1 MILGDEMKALILAV
15 GKGER
20 LRLVNSTKVLEH
32 FLGLS
37 LLERVILSAREAG
50 VKEFYI
56 VVGYRGDDVITA
68 LGDGTRFGVRI
79 NYLRNEQWEK
89 GNGRSVLVAKNKL
102 KRERFFLLMGDHLF
116 DSSIL
121 KRLSGVEFSGSCLA
135 CVDKNLP
142 TIFNLPEAM
151 KVLVEDDHI
160 RSIGKDIRKFN
171 AVDCGIFLCTGEI
184 FDAIEKSIANRR
196 DKLSQAIAL
205 LAKRDRAEA
214 LDISDSFWFDI
225 DTPVDLKE
233 AKKRM
238 LKSLTR
244 RGDGVVSKLLNRK
257 ISTRISSR
265 LVDWNIS
272 PNAISWMVFFIG
284 VLAASL
290 FLSGE
295 YLFIALGGLI
305 VQLVSIVDGCDGEIA
320 RLKFLRSKYGAL
332 LDSVLDR
339 YVDALLIAGLTYGYW
354 HIVGGGLVWLIG
366 LAALIGSL
374 GISYT
379 RARYE
384 SAFASPIPVG
394 RSIPATRDVRLFIIM
409 LGALL
414 NQVFVML
421 AILAIL
427 TNAEVIRRMIIWKK
441 ST

>member
-1 MILGDEMKALILAV
+1 MKALILAA

-20 LRLVNSTKVLEH
+20 LGLVNSTKALEH

-37 LLERVILSAREAG
+37 LLERAILSAREAG

-68 LGDGTRFGVRI
+68 LGNGTRFGVHI

-89 GNGRSVLVAKNKL
+89 GNGRSVLVAKDKL
-102 KRERFFLLMGDHLF
+102 KHERFFLLMGDHLF
-116 DSSIL
+116 NSSIL
-121 KRLSGVEFSGSCLA
+121 KRLSKTKFSGSCLA

-142 TIFNLPEAM
+142 AIFDLPEAM
-151 KVLVEDDHI
+151 KVLVEDSHI
-160 RSIGKDIRKFN
+160 RAIGKDIRKFN
-171 AVDCGIFLCTGEI
+171 AVDCGIFLCKGEI
-184 FDAIEKSIANRR
+184 FDAIKKSIANRR

-214 LDISDSFWFDI
+214 LDISGSFWFDI
-225 DTPVDLKE
+225 DTPKDLKE
-233 AKKRM
+233 AKKRT
-238 LKSLTR
+238 LKSLTSKE
-244 RGDGVVSKLLNRK
+244 DGVVSRVLNRR
-257 ISTRISSR
+257 ISTRISRR

-272 PNAISWMVFFIG
+272 PNTISWMAFFTG

-290 FLSGE
+290 FLSGK

-305 VQLVSIVDGCDGEIA
+305 VQLASIIDGCDGEIA
-320 RLKFLRSKYGAL
+320 KLKFLRSSSGAL

-339 YVDALLIAGLTYGYW
+339 YADALIIICLTYGYW
-354 HIVGGGLVWLIG
+354 HIVGGGLAWLVG
-366 LAALIGSL
+366 LAALMGSL
-374 GISYT
+374 GVSYT

-384 SAFASPIPVG
+384 SAFTSPIPVG
-394 RSIPATRDVRLFIIM
+394 KSIPATRDVRLFIIM

-414 NQVFVML
+414 NQVFVTL

-427 TNAEVIRRMIIWKK
+427 TNAEVIRRMINWKK

>member
-1 MILGDEMKALILAV
+1 MKALILAA

-20 LRLVNSTKVLEH
+20 LGLVNSTKVLER

-56 VVGYRGDDVITA
+56 VVGYRGDDAITA
-68 LGDGTRFGVRI
+68 LGDGTRFGVHI
-79 NYLRNEQWEK
+79 NYLKNEQWEK
-89 GNGRSVLVAKNKL
+89 GNGRSVLIAKDKL
-102 KRERFFLLMGDHLF
+102 EHERFFLLMGDHLL
-116 DSSIL
+116 DSNII
-121 KRLSGVEFSGSCLA
+121 KRLSETEFSGSCLV
-135 CVDKNLP
+135 CTDKNLS
-142 TIFNLPEAM
+142 TIFDLPEAM
-151 KVLVEDDHI
+151 KVLVEDGHI
-160 RSIGKDIRKFN
+160 RAIGKDIREFN
-171 AVDCGIFLCTGEI
+171 AVDCGISLCTGEI
-184 FDAIEKSIANRR
+184 FDAIEKSIANGQ
-196 DKLSQAIAL
+196 DELSQAIAL
-205 LAKRDRAEA
+205 LAGRDRAEA
-214 LDISDSFWFDI
+214 FDISGSFWFDI
-225 DTPVDLKE
+225 DTPRDMKE

-244 RGDGVVSKLLNRK
+244 REDGVVSRLLNRG

-272 PNAISWMVFFIG
+272 PNVVSWIAFFTS

-290 FLSGE
+290 FLSGK

-305 VQLVSIVDGCDGEIA
+305 VQLASIIDGCDGEIA
-320 RLKFLRSKYGAL
+320 KLKFLRSRYGAL

-339 YVDALLIAGLTYGYW
+339 YADALIIACLTYGYW
-354 HIVGGGLVWLIG
+354 HIVGGGLVWLVG

-394 RSIPATRDVRLFIIM
+394 GSIPATRDVRLFIIM

-414 NQVFVML
+414 NQVFVTL

-427 TNAEVIRRMIIWKK
+427 TNAEVIRRMINWKK

>member
-1 MILGDEMKALILAV
+1 MKALILAA

-20 LRLVNSTKVLEH
+20 LGLVNSTKVLERL
-32 FLGLS
+32 LGFS
-37 LLERVILSAREAG
+37 LLERAILSAREAG

-56 VVGYRGDDVITA
+56 VVGYRGDDIITA
-68 LGDGTRFGVRI
+68 LGDGTRFGVHI
-79 NYLRNEQWEK
+79 NYLRSEQWEK
-89 GNGRSVLVAKNKL
+89 GNGRSVLVARDKL
-102 KRERFFLLMGDHLF
+102 EHERFFLLMGDHLF

-121 KRLSGVEFSGSCLA
+121 KRLSGAKFSGSCLV

-142 TIFNLPEAM
+142 TIFDLPEAL
-151 KVLVEDDHI
+151 KVLVEDGHI
-160 RSIGKDIRKFN
+160 RAIGKDIKKFN
-171 AVDCGIFLCTGEI
+171 AVDCGIFLCKGDI
-184 FDAIEKSIANRR
+184 FDAIKKSIANRR
-196 DKLSQAIAL
+196 DKLSHAIAL

-214 LDISDSFWFDI
+214 FDISGSFWFDI
-225 DTPVDLKE
+225 DTPEDQKE

-244 RGDGVVSKLLNRK
+244 REDGVVSRLLNRK

-265 LVDWNIS
+265 LVDRNIS
-272 PNAISWMVFFIG
+272 PNVISWMVFFIG

-295 YLFIALGGLI
+295 YQFIALGGLI

-339 YVDALLIAGLTYGYW
+339 YVDALLIVCLTYGYW
-354 HIVGGGLVWLIG
+354 HIVGCWRIWLVGLV
-366 LAALIGSL
+366 ALMGSL

-384 SAFASPIPVG
+384 SAFASPIPGG

-421 AILAIL
+421 AIIAIL
-427 TNAEVIRRMIIWKK
+427 TNAEVIRRMVNWKK